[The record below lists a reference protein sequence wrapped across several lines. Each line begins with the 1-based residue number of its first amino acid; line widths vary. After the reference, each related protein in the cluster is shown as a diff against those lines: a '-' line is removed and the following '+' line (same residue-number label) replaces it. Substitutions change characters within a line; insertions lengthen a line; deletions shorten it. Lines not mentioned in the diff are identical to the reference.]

1 MFFVSSPQQLLMA
14 EAGKG
19 GGELLGGATVQVAF
33 NFGNAVGSIIGA
45 AMLTASGMNYHY
57 PALGGLP
64 LAVIAVALLAIFSR
78 LYEGQKSS
86 SQRQ

>member
-1 MFFVSSPQQLLMA
+1 MRIKPTAVLPTRRMEIDLS
-14 EAGKG
+14 GI
-19 GGELLGGATVQVAF
+19 ELLPNTTYTF
-33 NFGNAVGSIIGA
+33 NFGNAVGSMVGA